1 MSVRQKEKRMGPTI
15 LSIHA
20 TRVAGVGGR
29 REDGVDDGEEGV
41 DEVVREVSDGGGVAA
56 KETWGDSKHRLAYL
70 AETTVIFK
78 DIVQM
83 RDEQWWRALTS
94 GYVTQWEA
102 MHPQKSGSAP
112 PPAVRLTSSCP
123 AVGTTPAEEA
133 ATVLKWPKVV
143 CKERRFKIF
152 DLAVGALSGPSHS
165 EVPVLQAV
173 YSSMRGIIR
182 MHNPSVIITVAN
194 VDAKIKDAFRMAA
207 DSAINHI
214 AFVLLPR
221 NSISKVLWMATLHP
235 TSLPNWNRMRISGNI
250 ITQNRAKSLRRLL
263 ASLRNTYYV
272 GDEVPISFNMD
283 SRVDAATLNTVN
295 SFDWP
300 HGGKTLRQRIIQ
312 GGLIRTQQAGGQQL
326 RPPRWLTPFSLSV
339 CARRLV
345 RKDVGREREEVS
357 VAPSTVVHSSV
368 DREEF
373 EIRITKVIGSIMPG
387 FTLLAD
393 VANKSAWDPYT
404 LTFQWLALSSPLF
417 PVPSKAATRGW
428 PPHFLCAPR
437 MEAMGDRAGDNGSGL
452 VLLHAEVWA
461 RRRQ

>member
-1 MSVRQKEKRMGPTI
+1 
-15 LSIHA
+15 
-20 TRVAGVGGR
+20 
-29 REDGVDDGEEGV
+29 
-41 DEVVREVSDGGGVAA
+41 
-56 KETWGDSKHRLAYL
+56 
-70 AETTVIFK
+70 
-78 DIVQM
+78 M
-83 RDEQWWRALTS
+83 RDEQWWRALIS
-94 GYVTQWEA
+94 GYVTQWVA
-102 MHPQKSGSAP
+102 MHPQKVDALFYAHSLSEVHAL
-112 PPAVRLTSSCP
+112 ALLLERFC
-123 AVGTTPAEEA
+123 TTPGCKAYLVVSGGGHYPCKEA
-133 ATVLKWPKVV
+133 AVVLKWPKVV

-182 MHNPSVIITVAN
+182 MHNPSVIVAVAN

-283 SRVDAATLNTVN
+283 SRVDTATLNTVN

-300 HGGKTLRQRIIQ
+300 HGGKTLRRRIIQ

-326 RPPRWLTPFSLSV
+326 RPPRRLTPFSLSV
-339 CARRLV
+339 CARRPV
-345 RKDVGREREEVS
+345 RKD
-357 VAPSTVVHSSV
+357 
-368 DREEF
+368 
-373 EIRITKVIGSIMPG
+373 
-387 FTLLAD
+387 
-393 VANKSAWDPYT
+393 
-404 LTFQWLALSSPLF
+404 WLALSSPLF

-452 VLLHAEVWA
+452 VLLHAQVWA

>member
-1 MSVRQKEKRMGPTI
+1 
-15 LSIHA
+15 
-20 TRVAGVGGR
+20 
-29 REDGVDDGEEGV
+29 
-41 DEVVREVSDGGGVAA
+41 
-56 KETWGDSKHRLAYL
+56 
-70 AETTVIFK
+70 
-78 DIVQM
+78 M

-102 MHPQKSGSAP
+102 MHPQKVDALFYAHSLSESGSAP

-357 VAPSTVVHSSV
+357 VAPSTVVHST
-368 DREEF
+368 
-373 EIRITKVIGSIMPG
+373 IQGSH
-387 FTLLAD
+387 A
-393 VANKSAWDPYT
+393 
-404 LTFQWLALSSPLF
+404 WLAATFPLRAEDGGYGGQSGGQRERLG
-417 PVPSKAATRGW
+417 PPPRRSVGKASTIVKGHRW
-428 PPHFLCAPR
+428 WC
-437 MEAMGDRAGDNGSGL
+437 GS
-452 VLLHAEVWA
+452 A
-461 RRRQ
+461 R